1 MNIRAT
7 PVTLLLAHEH
17 VNTDNLSP
25 AQTYVCHV
33 AKWMPATNGW
43 EDLLTLIS
51 NSSANTNFLWNRHRV
66 YEQKLIETR
75 CCRQEGI
82 KKITTKKSPPP
93 PQKQTKCW
101 KTHDNCNPHQVKP
114 VFTTLP
120 CANTQTGKSR
130 LKRFANR
137 TETKV
142 CLVCEPWHNN
152 HKGQLGVGVS
162 FSMHRT
168 KHFAWLVI
176 LWVSQQQGLH
186 SEQIK
191 PDFLQVSYL
200 CGCSNKMHIF
210 MTSFTYHFS
219 ESLCLASLLVMQST
233 MRSHAT
239 R

>member
-1 MNIRAT
+1 MEKELTNQSDI
-7 PVTLLLAHEH
+7 TLHKMEKELK
-17 VNTDNLSP
+17 NLSWALP
-25 AQTYVCHV
+25 GRAAHH
-33 AKWMPATNGW
+33 
-43 EDLLTLIS
+43 I
-51 NSSANTNFLWNRHRV
+51 
-66 YEQKLIETR
+66 I
-75 CCRQEGI
+75 I
-82 KKITTKKSPPP
+82 KKI
-93 PQKQTKCW
+93 W
-101 KTHDNCNPHQVKP
+101 RGKTWILSISFH
-114 VFTTLP
+114 
-120 CANTQTGKSR
+120 
-130 LKRFANR
+130 
-137 TETKV
+137 KV